1 MNLLPSFDPLGLPA
15 PLWILFGLKVFGF
28 WVHLFFMNLWFAG
41 LLVGLVLARSE
52 GRWAEPGRRLVYATP
67 VFVAL
72 GVNAGVVPL
81 LFLQVLYPQFF
92 YTSTILQAWAW
103 LTIIPVMIVAYYGIY
118 VYVLGRKG
126 GRDAWW
132 VHAAGWTAATLFL
145 AIGVMFATQMQF
157 MTTVERWAD
166 MAAPAAGGTIAGM
179 GVAIGATAVQRLAM
193 MFGLALG
200 TTAAYIAFDASVLN
214 RRSAPQRVAPLVLT
228 LAVAGLVAF
237 SAGAVLYLPTVH
249 AALSD
254 ATVWQWAAAVGPVL
268 AVGGAALYGARP
280 GRAAAAVLLGL
291 QLASLLLNAAV
302 RQMVQAREVGLHFE
316 LGAVAVDFQLSPIV
330 LFLATLLV
338 GLAAM
343 VWLLAAFI
351 REGASP
357 NATVTEP
364 APTAPARRPA
374 PPAPAV
380 PAGG

>member
-41 LLVGLVLARSE
+41 LLVGLALAR
-52 GRWAEPGRRLVYATP
+52 GDGPWAEPGRRLVYATP
-67 VFVAL
+67 IFVAL

-126 GRDAWW
+126 SRDAWW
-132 VHAAGWTAATLFL
+132 VHAAGWTAAILFL

-157 MTTVERWAD
+157 MTTVDRWAE
-166 MAAPAAGGTIAGM
+166 MATPAAGGTIAAM
-179 GVAIGATAVQRLAM
+179 GVALGAPAFQRLVM

-214 RRSAPQRVAPLVLT
+214 RRSPQPSVAPLVLT
-228 LAVAGLVAF
+228 LSVAGLAVFA
-237 SAGAVLYLPTVH
+237 AGALPYLPTVRS
-249 AALSD
+249 ALSD
-254 ATVWQWAAAVGPVL
+254 APVWQWAAAVGPVL
-268 AVGGAALYGARP
+268 AVAGAALFRVRP
-280 GRAAAAVLLGL
+280 GRLAATLLLAL
-291 QLASLLLNAAV
+291 QLGSLLLNAVV
-302 RQMVQAREVGLHFE
+302 RQMVQAREVGVHFD
-316 LGAVAVDFQLSPIV
+316 LGAVAVEFQLSPIV
-330 LFLATLLV
+330 LFLATLAV
-338 GLAAM
+338 GLVAIA
-343 VWLLAAFI
+343 WLVAVFI
-351 REGASP
+351 REGAGPASP
-357 NATVTEP
+357 VTESV
-364 APTAPARRPA
+364 PTAPAKDPSQ
-374 PPAPAV
+374 PAPAV